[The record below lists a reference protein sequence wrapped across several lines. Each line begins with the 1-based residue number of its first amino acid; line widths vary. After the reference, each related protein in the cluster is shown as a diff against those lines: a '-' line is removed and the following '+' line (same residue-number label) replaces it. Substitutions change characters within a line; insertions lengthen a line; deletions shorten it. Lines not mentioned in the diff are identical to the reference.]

1 MQEIIDQIRAE
12 LNQMADAQ
20 VRESGQRFFKESV
33 NMYGTK
39 TKEVVQMSKK
49 YLKEVK
55 KLPKEEVWD
64 MCETLWK
71 SGMMEESFIACN
83 WSEAF
88 SKQFQPTDFKVLEHW
103 VQTYVSN
110 WASCDTLCNH
120 TVANFVMMYP
130 ETITELK
137 RWAHSENRWVQ
148 RASAVTLIIP
158 ARKGMFLADIFEIAE
173 LLLHSPDDLVQKGYG
188 WMLKAASEAHCEAV
202 FQFVLKHK
210 ATMPRTALRYA
221 IEKMDPE
228 KRKEAMAK

>member
-12 LNQMADAQ
+12 LNQMADAH

-55 KLPKEEVWD
+55 KLPKEQVWS

-88 SKQFQPTDFKVLEHW
+88 SKQFTPTDFRVLEHW

-130 ETITELK
+130 ETISELK

-173 LLLHSPDDLVQKGYG
+173 LLLHSSDDLVQKGYG

-228 KRKEAMAK
+228 KRKLAMAK